1 MISGFDIVNVA
12 SALST
17 PEWMVRIA
25 ERYPQLGANKRIFVK
40 HTNRFDH
47 FLAKLTWYSLI
58 FSVVTMLTC
67 ALLDKLNI
75 MIFQLLSSSHN
86 SHLKMY

>member
-1 MISGFDIVNVA
+1 MSGFDIVNVA

-25 ERYPQLGANKRIFVK
+25 EKYPQLGANKRILVK
-40 HTNRFDH
+40 HTNKFDR
-47 FLAKLTWYSLI
+47 FLANLTWYSLI
-58 FSVVTMLTC
+58 LSVVTMLTC

-75 MIFQLLSSSHN
+75 INFSF
-86 SHLKMY
+86 